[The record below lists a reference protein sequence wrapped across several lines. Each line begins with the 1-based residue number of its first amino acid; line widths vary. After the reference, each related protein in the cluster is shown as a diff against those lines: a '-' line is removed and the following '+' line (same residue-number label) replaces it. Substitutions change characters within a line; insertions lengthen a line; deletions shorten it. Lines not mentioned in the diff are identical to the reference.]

1 MSTQT
6 PKSRKAKVSAAPAA
20 SLTGKATKRKLAP
33 GAAPS
38 STKGSGSVADVPAA
52 AAAPAQAAPLFSS
65 LEPALSA
72 ATLAAIAS
80 LGFERAT
87 PVQAAAIPR
96 LLRHQDVAVQACTG
110 SGKTLAFLVPLYELL
125 IRRETPLRKLQ
136 AGALIIEPTR
146 ELAAQVHS
154 VALRVG
160 GTHTAPPG
168 DEAAAGRNSGAGSIL
183 PPVLLVG
190 GTDLSESISDLRAS
204 GCHVLIGT
212 PGRVEDVFSRVPELS
227 LRELELLILDEAD
240 RLLDMGFEAKLN
252 SILARLP
259 KQRRTGLFSAT
270 QTDELLQL
278 ARAGMRNPVKIQVKV
293 DARKPT
299 AAGGAL
305 AAGGAA
311 PVSSGPAPA
320 VSGGF
325 TMTPSSLDSF
335 VMLVDEP
342 SRLPQLVRFLQTQLD
357 EKKKVMVYFLTCA
370 CVDFYSLVLPQL
382 RELKGRPISPLHG
395 KMNPKARKKA
405 YEWFVNQPHGAA
417 LLCTDVAARGL
428 DLPDVDWV
436 VQFDAPQDPNAYV
449 HRVGRTARMGRRGN
463 ALLLLRPHEDTYV
476 PFLAV
481 RKAPLSPMEPAAGL
495 PPLREALTKI
505 ALADRAVME
514 KGARAFVSYLK
525 AYQEHVCKYVF
536 VFDKLD
542 LGQLASAMGLLRL
555 PKVRELGKKRKRG
568 KDSWVEFEPA
578 AQVADLNA
586 VRYKDKQRERQRQA
600 GKAKAAAEAEE
611 GGEEGGGKSKGDNRR
626 GGKAAASAVKEVKA
640 KLTPKEEAAARAA
653 AAAAAAR
660 QAEEDEEDLAREA
673 RLMKQL
679 KKGKI
684 SKAQFHSMLGESE
697 GEN

>member
-1 MSTQT
+1 M
-6 PKSRKAKVSAAPAA
+6 K
-20 SLTGKATKRKLAP
+20 KRKLAP
-33 GAAPS
+33 GAATS
-38 STKGSGSVADVPAA
+38 STEGSGSVGDVSAA
-52 AAAPAQAAPLFSS
+52 AEARAQAAPLFSS
-65 LEPALSA
+65 LVPALSA

-87 PVQAAAIPR
+87 PVQAATIPR

-154 VALRVG
+154 VALLVG
-160 GTHTAPPG
+160 ATHALPPG
-168 DEAAAGRNSGAGSIL
+168 GESPAGSSSGASVACSIL

-190 GTDLSESISDLRAS
+190 GTDLAESIGRLRAS

-212 PGRVEDVFSRVPELS
+212 PGRVEDVLSRVSELS

-259 KQRRTGLFSAT
+259 KLRRTGLFSAT

-293 DARKPT
+293 DARQP
-299 AAGGAL
+299 

-311 PVSSGPAPA
+311 AGGRNPAPA
-320 VSGGF
+320 VGGEF

-335 VMLVDEP
+335 VMLVDEEA
-342 SRLPQLVRFLQTQLD
+342 RLPQLVRFLRTQLD
-357 EKKKVMVYFLTCA
+357 AKKKLMVYFLTCA
-370 CVDFYSLVLPQL
+370 CVDFYGLVLPQL
-382 RELKGRPISPLHG
+382 PELQGCPISPLHG

-405 YEWFVNQPHGAA
+405 YDWFLAQPDGAA

-449 HRVGRTARMGRRGN
+449 HRVGRTARMGRRGS

-481 RKAPLSPMEPAAGL
+481 RKAPLAPMAPAAAL
-495 PPLREALTKI
+495 PPLKAALTKL
-505 ALADRAVME
+505 AVADRAVME
-514 KGARAFVSYLK
+514 KGARAYVSYLK

-536 VFDKLD
+536 VFDRLD

-555 PKVRELGKKRKRG
+555 PKVRELGRKRKRG

-578 AQVADLNA
+578 AEVADLNA

-600 GKAKAAAEAEE
+600 GRAKAAAQAE
-611 GGEEGGGKSKGDNRR
+611 GEEAGAGSDRASRR
-626 GGKAAASAVKEVKA
+626 GGRAAVATRKEERPR
-640 KLTPKEEAAARAA
+640 LSPKEEAAARAA
-653 AAAAAAR
+653 AAAAAAK
-660 QAEEDEEDLAREA
+660 QAEQDEQELAREA

-684 SKAQFHSMLGESE
+684 SKAQFHSMLGESD
-697 GEN
+697 GED